1 MANVLIKET
10 AIGVYSDYFLR
21 LYIDETTDIVT
32 NTSDVTI
39 SLYGYTERARGNCAY
54 NNFGKN
60 SVIITVDGEES
71 PLPNQNI
78 DTREWRA
85 SGGYLLHSVTK
96 SISHN
101 GDGKKTIVVNAGIN
115 YQGGGSS
122 LNAGTYTT
130 GDVSWALT
138 PIPRASTVNMVGG
151 NTIKSTTGSLVII
164 LTKADPSLYDK
175 VLYSGAFGTVDSIGT
190 GHTST
195 ISWAQILELMP
206 RAWRGTETVTVQTYT
221 DDTYTTMIGESS
233 VTIPIT
239 IDTTVIKPTFEFL
252 TVEPYQDDLN
262 GRLVADHS
270 TARAMWRAGT
280 GATYAFISTITI
292 EGIGCTIAS
301 GGDPQPSPGATTNGT
316 TITDTLPPSS
326 SSNYSIRFK
335 ATVIDTRGAKTVVE
349 SSALTVYAYKPP
361 KVTLRA
367 YRTTT
372 SSSTTEDP
380 AGTYVYITYT
390 TAVGAS
396 VNGQNSITS
405 TSTTPSGI
413 ASVDHKALAATST
426 QTYTVRATDAVG
438 ETTTVKVLVGTAK
451 VPLSLYSTQDGS
463 SVGVGFGEAAQ
474 PGKVLSS
481 TLPLYL
487 NDTTAVGTIL
497 SASSTQTSLA
507 RNAETNL
514 CSLSL
519 TKGKWVVVG
528 QFRMQGGAAFQF
540 SVGISTTSGSQQVS
554 TGYAQLPVT
563 SNTNNV
569 STCVH
574 RIIDVTAASQTIY
587 LVGWHNH
594 SASRS
599 MVSGQ
604 NNLTAICIA

>member
-1 MANVLIKET
+1 MARILIKET
-10 AIGVYSDYFLR
+10 AIGVYSDYYLR
-21 LYIDETTDIVT
+21 LYLDETTDIVT

-39 SLYGYTERARGNCAY
+39 SLYGYTERAVGNCAY
-54 NNFGKN
+54 NNFGRN
-60 SVIITVDGEES
+60 SVSITVDGEES

-78 DTREWRA
+78 DTRDWRT

-96 SISHN
+96 SITHN
-101 GDGKKTIVVNAGIN
+101 GDGKKTIIVNAGIN

-130 GDVSWALT
+130 GDVSQALT
-138 PIPRASTVNMVGG
+138 PIPRASTVSAYGG
-151 NTIKSTTGSLVII
+151 EKINSTTGNFVVTLS
-164 LTKADPSLYDK
+164 KADPSLYDK
-175 VLYSGAFGTVDSIGT
+175 VLYSGAFGTTDSIGT
-190 GHTST
+190 GDTST
-195 ISWAQILELMP
+195 ISWGQILSLMTTT
-206 RAWRGTETVTVQTYT
+206 WRGTETVTVQTYT

-239 IDTTVIKPTFEFL
+239 IDTTVIKPSLTFGGFAL
-252 TVEPYQDDLN
+252 IDDLN
-262 GRLVADHS
+262 GRLVAGHS
-270 TARAMWRAGT
+270 ALSIGWGNAHG
-280 GATYAFISTITI
+280 GSGAFISSITF
-292 EGIGCTIAS
+292 EGSNCTIAS
-301 GGDPQPSPGATTNGT
+301 GGSSTSTSGT
-316 TITDTLPPSS
+316 VTTDTLPASS
-326 SSNYSIRFK
+326 SADYYVGFK
-335 ATVIDTRGAKTVVE
+335 ATITDTRGAKAVITSDLRVVW
-349 SSALTVYAYKPP
+349 AYKPP

-367 YRTTT
+367 YRTAT
-372 SSSTTEDP
+372 STSTTEDP

-405 TSTTPSGI
+405 TLTTPSGI
-413 ASVDHKALAATST
+413 ASGDHKALAATST

-438 ETTTVKVLVGTAK
+438 ETTTVKVLIGTAK

-497 SASSTQTSLA
+497 SASSTKTSLA

-528 QFRMQGGAAFQF
+528 QFRMQGGAAFQA
-540 SVGISTTSGSQQVS
+540 SVGISTASGSQQL
-554 TGYAQLPVT
+554 TEGYAQLPVT
-563 SNTNNV
+563 TNVGNISCSV
-569 STCVH
+569 Q
-574 RIIDVTAASQTIY
+574 RIIDVTAASQTVY

>member
-1 MANVLIKET
+1 MARILIKET
-10 AIGVYSDYFLR
+10 AIGVYSDYYLR
-21 LYIDETTDIVT
+21 LYLEETTDIVT

-39 SLYGYTERARGNCAY
+39 SLYGYTERAIGNCAY

-60 SVIITVDGEES
+60 SVSITVDGEES

-78 DTREWRA
+78 DTRDWRT

-96 SISHN
+96 SITHN
-101 GDGKKTIVVNAGIN
+101 GDGKKTIIVNGGID

-130 GDVSWALT
+130 GDVSQELT
-138 PIPRASTVNMVGG
+138 PIPRASEVNMISG
-151 NTIKSTTGSLVII
+151 NTINNTTGNLVIT
-164 LTKADPSLYDK
+164 LAKADPSLYDK
-175 VLYSGAFGTVDSIGT
+175 VIYSGAFGTTDSIGT
-190 GHTST
+190 GNTST
-195 ISWAQILELMP
+195 ISWGQILSLMTTT
-206 RAWRGTETVTVQTYT
+206 WRGTETVTVQTYT

-233 VTIPIT
+233 TTLPIT
-239 IDTTVIKPTFEFL
+239 IDTTAIKPTFAFQ
-252 TVEPYQDDLN
+252 TFVPYQDALS
-262 GRLVADHS
+262 GRLVAGHS
-270 TARAMWRAGT
+270 TARATWLSSAT
-280 GATYAFISTITI
+280 GGAFISSIEIT
-292 EGIGCTIAS
+292 GKNCTVAS
-301 GGDPQPSPGATTNGT
+301 GGSSTSTSGT
-316 TITDTLPPSS
+316 VDTATLPPSS
-326 SSNYSIRFK
+326 SSNYEIRLK

-367 YRTTT
+367 YRTAT
-372 SSSTTEDP
+372 STSTTEDP

-438 ETTTVKVLVGTAK
+438 ETTTVKVLIGTAK

-463 SVGVGFGEAAQ
+463 SVGVGLGEAAQ

-497 SASSTQTSLA
+497 TASSTKTSLSASS
-507 RNAETNL
+507 ETTL
-514 CSLSL
+514 CSLTL
-519 TKGKWVVVG
+519 TKGKWVVIG
-528 QFRMQGGAAFQF
+528 QFRMQGGAAFQC
-540 SVGISTTSGSQQVS
+540 SVGISTGSTQQ
-554 TGYAQLPVT
+554 TTAGYAQLPVT
-563 SNTNNV
+563 TNVGNISCSV
-569 STCVH
+569 Q
-574 RIIDVTAASQTIY
+574 RIFDVTDPNTPTQVIN
-587 LVGWHNH
+587 LIGWHNY
-594 SASRS
+594 SSSRS

-604 NNLTAICIA
+604 NSLTAICIA

>member
-32 NTSDVTI
+32 NTSDVTV
-39 SLYGYTERARGNCAY
+39 SLYGYTERAIGSCAY

-60 SVIITVDGEES
+60 SVSITIDGEES

-78 DTREWRA
+78 DTRDWRT

-96 SISHN
+96 SIAHN
-101 GDGKKTIVVNAGIN
+101 GDGKKTIVVNAGIT

-122 LNAGTYTT
+122 LSAGTYTT

-138 PIPRASTVNMVGG
+138 PIPRASSVSTFIG
-151 NTIKSTTGSLVII
+151 NLINSTTGSLVIT
-164 LTKADPSLYDK
+164 LSKADPSLYDK
-175 VLYSGAFGTVDSIGT
+175 ITYTGAFGTTDYPGT
-190 GHTST
+190 GDTST
-195 ISWAQILELMP
+195 ISWGQILSLMTTT
-206 RAWRGTETVTVQTYT
+206 WRGTETVTVQTYT

-233 VTIPIT
+233 VTLPIT
-239 IDTTVIKPTFEFL
+239 IDTTVIKPSLTFGGFN
-252 TVEPYQDDLN
+252 PIDDLN
-262 GRLVADHS
+262 SRLVAGHS
-270 TARAMWRAGT
+270 ALSIGWSNARG
-280 GATYAFISTITI
+280 GVGAFISSITF
-292 EGIGCTIAS
+292 EGSNCTIAS
-301 GGDPQPSPGATTNGT
+301 GGSSTSTSGTVTTN
-316 TITDTLPPSS
+316 TLPPSS
-326 SSNYSIRFK
+326 STDYYVGFK
-335 ATVIDTRGAKTVVE
+335 ATITDTRGAKAVINSDLRVVW
-349 SSALTVYAYKPP
+349 AYKPP
-361 KVTLRA
+361 KVTLQA
-367 YRTTT
+367 YRTAT
-372 SSSTTEDP
+372 STSTTEDP
-380 AGTYVYITYT
+380 AGAYVYITYT

-405 TSTTPSGI
+405 TSTTPSNI
-413 ASVDHKALAATST
+413 ASGDHKALAATST

-497 SASSTQTSLA
+497 SASSTKTSLA
-507 RNAETNL
+507 KNSETTL
-514 CSLSL
+514 CSLTL

-528 QFRMQGGAAFQF
+528 QFRMQGSAAFQF

-554 TGYAQLPVT
+554 TGYAQLPAT
-563 SNTNNV
+563 TNTNNV